1 ICSDHQPGD
10 FESKDNEFP
19 HAEFGQAGIQ
29 YAFAAALE
37 AGQGLPV
44 RSRSLWVNRVVQA
57 FTRGP
62 EEVLGIRESVE
73 DEWQYGRANG
83 WVLFDP
89 TLRSTGPVSNLAHSK
104 GVAQAY
110 RNRRFAAGILAVAGR
125 DGSWFSSSLQGLR

>member
-1 ICSDHQPGD
+1 
-10 FESKDNEFP
+10 
-19 HAEFGQAGIQ
+19 
-29 YAFAAALE
+29 
-37 AGQGLPV
+37 LPV

-73 DEWQYGRANG
+73 DEWQNCRANG

-89 TLRSTGPVSNLAHSK
+89 TLNLGPTKGTKARNTALTTGPVSNLAHSK